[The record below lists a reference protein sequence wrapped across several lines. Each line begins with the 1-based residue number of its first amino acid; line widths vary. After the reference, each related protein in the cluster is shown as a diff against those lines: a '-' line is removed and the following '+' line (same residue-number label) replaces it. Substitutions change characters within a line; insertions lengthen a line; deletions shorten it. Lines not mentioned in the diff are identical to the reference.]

1 MIHNLKIYKKY
12 KDFYK
17 NKILHRLKFS
27 KLIKLIL
34 PVSTVMCVTTIFSGC
49 VTDQAKSFS
58 KDESI
63 DNNNPIFDND
73 SSSNFSNSST
83 SDIENDKYVIEEPD
97 HDSQLIYDNVRFN
110 EFQLDEL
117 DESINAIKTEYAYS
131 DLYDVEAAYNKYQE
145 MEYYDASSIIPSL
158 TFYHDN
164 KIDANTLYNVI
175 LDNNKQYLLD
185 NEFSTYE
192 EMDSDFIK
200 HVCEIIASTINKEL
214 ETNTF
219 STNLDDLLLNLNDL
233 KIFKSLTLTNAYITD
248 DNCLTFSPTGIDAM
262 ESITGYD
269 FVQDIIISHE
279 TEHLIQKLSTE
290 TREKQKITRGY
301 GYNVEFEDLEVNS
314 LYHNWLIEASA
325 ENLATDLYDV
335 DPITYKTKV
344 GYLNSLTFTQI
355 LKNDFKVRDIERL
368 TQQQSLSK
376 VFDTFGCDSDDEKI
390 ELLNLLAAINILQEE
405 PEDFMNLYKEKILN
419 KADIT
424 ESELVDLKVDLKNGI
439 CTTLSKYFY
448 ENLASKIYEDGLDA
462 RDIYALISI
471 FEMDLGGHISY
482 FDQNGYEAR
491 REFFENYVTIQDQFF
506 DIMGQSL
513 GYSGEEIEKSYQ
525 SYNASIEVKV
535 DTMFSSAEYDDI
547 IISNLSDEKNQ
558 FITEMF
564 KQYINIKTLSIDE
577 VDKNN
582 AKFK

>member
-424 ESELVDLKVDLKNGI
+424 ESELVDLKVNLKNGI

-513 GYSGEEIEKSYQ
+513 GYSGGEIEKSYQ

-535 DTMFSSAEYDDI
+535 DTMFSPAEYDDI

>member
-424 ESELVDLKVDLKNGI
+424 ESELVDLKVNLKNGI

-513 GYSGEEIEKSYQ
+513 GYSGEKIEKSYQ

-535 DTMFSSAEYDDI
+535 DTMFSPAEYDDI

>member
-424 ESELVDLKVDLKNGI
+424 ESELVDLKVNLKNGI

-513 GYSGEEIEKSYQ
+513 GYSGEKIEKSYQ

>member
-424 ESELVDLKVDLKNGI
+424 ESELVDLKVNLKNGI

>member
-17 NKILHRLKFS
+17 NKILHRLKLS
-27 KLIKLIL
+27 KLIRFIL
-34 PVSTVMCVTTIFSGC
+34 PVSTAMCITLSTGC
-49 VTDQAKSFS
+49 VTNSSKIFS
-58 KDESI
+58 QSEASYNNSSI
-63 DNNNPIFDND
+63 LNDD
-73 SSSNFSNSST
+73 SSNNSSNNST
-83 SDIENDKYVIEEPD
+83 GDIENNKYVIEESNY
-97 HDSQLIYDNVRFN
+97 DSEIIYGNVRF
-110 EFQLDEL
+110 
-117 DESINAIKTEYAYS
+117 DESQSKEMTSFINSIKPEYAYS

-164 KIDANTLYNVI
+164 KIDANALYDVI
-175 LDNNKQYLLD
+175 LANNKKYLLD

-192 EMDSDFIK
+192 EMDSTFIK

-219 STNLDDLLLNLNDL
+219 STNIDDLLLNLNDL
-233 KIFKSLTLTNAYITD
+233 KIFNSLTLTNAYITD

-269 FVQDIIISHE
+269 FAQDIIISHE
-279 TEHLIQKLSTE
+279 SEHLIQKLATE
-290 TREKQKITRGY
+290 TRDKQKITRGY

-325 ENLATDLYDV
+325 ENLATDIYNV
-335 DPITYKTKV
+335 EPITYKTKV
-344 GYLNSLTFTQI
+344 GYLNSLTFTQL

-376 VFDTFGCDSDDEKI
+376 VFDTFGCDSYDEKI

-419 KADIT
+419 KTDIT
-424 ESELVDLKVDLKNGI
+424 ESELIDLKVNLKNGI

-448 ENLASKIYEDGLDA
+448 ENLTSKIYEDGLDA
-462 RDIYALISI
+462 TDIYALISI

-491 REFFENYVTIQDQFF
+491 KEFFENYVVIQDQFF

-535 DTMFSSAEYDDI
+535 DTMFSPAEYEDI
-547 IISNLSDEKNQ
+547 VISNLSDEKNQ
-558 FITEMF
+558 FITDMF

>member
-49 VTDQAKSFS
+49 VTNQAKTFS

-117 DESINAIKTEYAYS
+117 DASINAIKTEYAYS

-424 ESELVDLKVDLKNGI
+424 ESELVDLKVNLKNGI

-513 GYSGEEIEKSYQ
+513 GYSGEKIEKSYQ